1 MSSVAILLGLLIAI
15 RAAFFTDAPTLDQ
28 VTTIQEQTAFLSR
41 MATAY
46 FGNTLIW
53 LGILASRRW

>member
-1 MSSVAILLGLLIAI
+1 MPSLAIILGLCAVVFAI
-15 RAAFFTDAPTLDQ
+15 FVIDAPALSQ

-46 FGNTLIW
+46 FGNTLLW

>member
-1 MSSVAILLGLLIAI
+1 MPSLAIILGLCAVVFAVFVI
-15 RAAFFTDAPTLDQ
+15 DAPTFSQ

-41 MATAY
+41 IATVY

-53 LGILASRRW
+53 LGLLASRRW